1 MSNNIVQAVAG
12 RIFITEGRNQWS
24 EDNAPRAVLDATKTA
39 REYLRGNESG
49 LHANPPA
56 PFNPDYDPTA
66 KDRLIQIVSEFEERG
81 LYDILTKDELALLI
95 QERMNR
101 K

>member
-1 MSNNIVQAVAG
+1 MSNNTVQAIAG

-49 LHANPPA
+49 QLNWAWPA
-56 PFNPDYDPTA
+56 PP
-66 KDRLIQIVSEFEERG
+66 VSDKLARNQRKFGVTFEKSRW
-81 LYDILTKDELALLI
+81 
-95 QERMNR
+95 
-101 K
+101 